1 MKTIYLICGRTATG
15 KSSIAKKV
23 CSDLGMTLLK
33 SYATRPM
40 RPGEEIESDHIF
52 IKPEDVETY
61 KNDIAAYTKIG
72 DYEYFTTYERLKNC
86 DLYVIDPNGIQS
98 LLDKCG
104 DMFRFVVIYIRAPRR
119 SRFLRS
125 QARGDSDA
133 KIQKRIEAEAEQF
146 GQFEKESPWDYH
158 ILNDTTLEAAVEKL
172 KKIIRKEQFS

>member
-86 DLYVIDPNGIQS
+86 DLYVIDPDGIQS

-104 DMFRFVVIYIRAPRR
+104 DMFDFVVVYIRSPKRELMERA
-119 SRFLRS
+119 
-125 QARGDSDA
+125 QQRGDDA
-133 KIQKRIEAEAEQF
+133 EKFQTRMEAEDERF
-146 GQFEKESPWDYH
+146 TRFEKARLWDYH
-158 ILNDTTLEAAVEKL
+158 ILNDTTLESAVGKL